1 MVLLADDRPRISAFF
16 PLYNEEANVPTTA
29 KNAVAALADLA
40 SEFEV
45 ILVDDGST
53 DRTPAACAELAG
65 ADPRIRVA
73 THPVNRGY
81 GAALRT
87 GFAAARMD
95 LVTFTDGD
103 GQFDLRE
110 LNHLLERL
118 PGHEMVIGYR
128 LRRAD
133 RWPRRLTAWAWGVLI
148 GILFGVRP
156 RDLDCGFKLFR
167 REIVQGLDLQADGAF
182 ISTELL
188 ALASRAGH
196 RIAQVGVNHYPRQ
209 HGSSTGNDPRV
220 ILRAFVEL
228 FSFWRGLRR
237 PKL

>member
-29 KNAVAALADLA
+29 SNAVAALADLA
-40 SEFEV
+40 GEFEV

-53 DRTPAACAELAG
+53 DRTPAACAELAA

-103 GQFDLRE
+103 GQFDLHE
-110 LNHLLERL
+110 LDRLLERL

-133 RWPRRLTAWAWGVLI
+133 RWPRWLTRSGV
-148 GILFGVRP
+148 
-156 RDLDCGFKLFR
+156 
-167 REIVQGLDLQADGAF
+167 A
-182 ISTELL
+182 
-188 ALASRAGH
+188 ALGYRAGCLTD
-196 RIAQVGVNHYPRQ
+196 Q
-209 HGSSTGNDPRV
+209 
-220 ILRAFVEL
+220 
-228 FSFWRGLRR
+228 
-237 PKL
+237 